1 MDGTSSSNY
10 THVLRKEQIMTKA
23 ITLTTNEASKKV
35 GITSRSITKYIITG
49 DLKASKVKG
58 QYFIKASDLKSFIS
72 RRKKGLTSH
81 QMRRFDILKPST
93 AAAKLGVDVSTIYKR
108 ARRGQLK
115 TVKTN
120 KGLRVLN
127 NHAIKNAK

>member
-1 MDGTSSSNY
+1 
-10 THVLRKEQIMTKA
+10 MTKA
-23 ITLTTNEASKKV
+23 ITLTTREASEKV
-35 GITSRSITKYIITG
+35 GITKQSIIKYILIG

-58 QYFIKASDLKSFIS
+58 QYFIKASDLNSFIS

-81 QMRRFDILKPST
+81 QMHRFDTLKPST

-115 TVKTN
+115 TVKTD
-120 KGLRVLN
+120 KGLRVLSN
-127 NHAIKNAK
+127 RAIRNAK

>member
-23 ITLTTNEASKKV
+23 ITLTTREASEKV
-35 GITSRSITKYIITG
+35 GITTQSIIKYILIG

-81 QMRRFDILKPST
+81 QLYRFDTLKPST
-93 AAAKLGVDVSTIYKR
+93 AAAKLGVNVRTIYKR
-108 ARRGQLK
+108 AKKGQLR
-115 TVKTN
+115 TVQTN
-120 KGLRVLN
+120 NGIRVIRNSELR
-127 NHAIKNAK
+127 NAK